1 MKWFK
6 NIFKD
11 IDSLVGDGYISVSLL
26 YAVFAPANLF
36 APALV
41 KAIGHKLAL
50 VSYHQSY
57 WNTVISRD
65 VKTLI
70 LVWFIA
76 GIFTLCCHVPSA
88 FSS

>member
-1 MKWFK
+1 MKLLK
-6 NIFKD
+6 NIPKD

-50 VSYHQSY
+50 VS
-57 WNTVISRD
+57 
-65 VKTLI
+65 L
-70 LVWFIA
+70 L
-76 GIFTLCCHVPSA
+76 P
-88 FSS
+88 